1 MELKKKDGI
10 SIIHNFFFVT
20 DSQTVSHHLK
30 DGLQLP
36 QRSPYEVFLSLRKGP
51 DAAHEQLLRYS
62 VEHGQLVQELGIE
75 RLVVVARGLQL
86 VLHTAVLEA
95 VGSLLAVVVVQQL
108 VEALLDELVRS
119 SEHEEELGEWVDDQ
133 GLCPLLLLRRKKPR
147 GLVKT

>member
-1 MELKKKDGI
+1 M
-10 SIIHNFFFVT
+10 
-20 DSQTVSHHLK
+20 
-30 DGLQLP
+30 
-36 QRSPYEVFLSLRKGP
+36 
-51 DAAHEQLLRYS
+51 
-62 VEHGQLVQELGIE
+62 EHGQLVQELGIE